1 MHAFS
6 PGFVTRFRQA
16 IHALHPIDD
25 STLLSFLEQ
34 FEEVE
39 AKKGTI
45 LLREGEV
52 CRHLYFILKGSLR
65 CYLHDEKGREVNQH
79 FYFEDELASEFKSLR
94 LQEPSDRH
102 LVCMTPCKLL
112 KAARP
117 DYLPLFETNIDFNQA
132 AFRFFQDLYL
142 QEEEHAEMLRRLS
155 AEDRYRYVVEHK
167 PHLLQRV
174 SLTQLASWLGT
185 SRESLSRIRA
195 RINS

>member
-1 MHAFS
+1 
-6 PGFVTRFRQA
+6 
-16 IHALHPIDD
+16 
-25 STLLSFLEQ
+25 
-34 FEEVE
+34 
-39 AKKGTI
+39 
-45 LLREGEV
+45 
-52 CRHLYFILKGSLR
+52 
-65 CYLHDEKGREVNQH
+65 
-79 FYFEDELASEFKSLR
+79 
-94 LQEPSDRH
+94 
-102 LVCMTPCKLL
+102 MTPCKLL